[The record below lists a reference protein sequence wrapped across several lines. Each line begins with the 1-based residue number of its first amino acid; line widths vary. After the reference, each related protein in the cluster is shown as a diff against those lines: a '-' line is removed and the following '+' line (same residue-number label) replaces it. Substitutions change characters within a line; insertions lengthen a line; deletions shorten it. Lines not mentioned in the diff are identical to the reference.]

1 MMHGYTHGF
10 TVELPL
16 NYKLG
21 EGDFEILAM
30 AFASHVG
37 VNIMESIKINDDPY
51 SFHFKMEDFM
61 SVNVSQNLSLRLRI
75 SGDMDMSHT
84 EAMKIVDHVLKTD
97 LIEVYGGLKGE
108 SNG

>member
-1 MMHGYTHGF
+1 MHGYTHGF
-10 TVELPL
+10 TMEVPL

-21 EGDFEILAM
+21 EGDFEILAK
-30 AFASHVG
+30 AFASS
-37 VNIMESIKINDDPY
+37 VNVDIMESIKINDDPL

-61 SVNVSQNLSLRLRI
+61 SINISQSLGLILRI

-97 LIEVYGGLKGE
+97 LIKVYGGLKGE